1 MTNEGLPLKRT
12 IEDLIMVDETEDDSV
27 SLSSLSDQ
35 N

>member
-27 SLSSLSDQ
+27 SLSSLSD
-35 N
+35 